1 MNCNKMKH
9 RLKFHVELEFDLA
22 NPSFPP
28 KVVGFYPLTP
38 TKPMK
43 KKNLTP
49 MKKTKISKMREL

>member
-1 MNCNKMKH
+1 MKH